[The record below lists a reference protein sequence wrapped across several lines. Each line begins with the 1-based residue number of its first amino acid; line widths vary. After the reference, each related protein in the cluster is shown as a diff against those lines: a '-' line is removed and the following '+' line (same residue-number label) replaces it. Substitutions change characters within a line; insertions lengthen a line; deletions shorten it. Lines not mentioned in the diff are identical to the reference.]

1 MGETWRYA
9 CGWPSLPE
17 TRETVAR
24 RSGLPRGKQSRCSKR
39 SPVVSRRRGE
49 LVGTSE
55 WCEGG
60 SGMEMAEKQAAV
72 PF

>member
-1 MGETWRYA
+1 MDA
-9 CGWPSLPE
+9 CGRRSSQE
-17 TRETVAR
+17 TGDTVAR
-24 RSGLPRGKQSRCSKR
+24 QSSLTRGKRSRCSEQY
-39 SPVVSRRRGE
+39 PVVDRRRGE

-60 SGMEMAEKQAAV
+60 SGEEMAEKRAATAAI